1 MLKPNMKDCKKVS
14 LMFSNFSDSKSH
26 GGDEEDDF
34 VDWLDLDDVFQPV
47 SLLNK
52 LRELATDGMVL

>member
-1 MLKPNMKDCKKVS
+1 
-14 LMFSNFSDSKSH
+14 MFSNLSDSKSQ

-47 SLLNK
+47 LLLNK
-52 LRELATDGMVL
+52 LRELATDGMLL